1 MFFRFHRKAKEASNG
16 GENVRKKIITIA
28 FAIFVVFVF
37 ISPVL
42 AENPNK
48 MPVAVALLPIGS
60 GIDYSTMVLWT
71 SEGGIA
77 HLDYVHSWGTLDI
90 YLNGVETYINV
101 PYNNIISGNYNPK
114 TMVGNWKYDE
124 VWTLP
129 GGTLVGTAHATTYGG
144 SLLSYKELKADIL
157 LHGTGAYEGQVL
169 SMSFDYIKGVNLP
182 IYEGYWLTP

>member
-1 MFFRFHRKAKEASNG
+1 MS
-16 GENVRKKIITIA
+16 KIIIPLVLGLFMTLA
-28 FAIFVVFVF
+28 FV
-37 ISPVL
+37 SPVL

-48 MPVAVALLPIGS
+48 VPVSAALLSAGR
-60 GIDYSTMVLWT
+60 GTDYSTMILWT

-77 HLDYVHSWGTLDI
+77 HLDYVHLWGKLNI
-90 YLNGVETYINV
+90 YVNGVETYANV
-101 PYNNIISGNYNPK
+101 PYDDIISGNYNPK

-129 GGTLVGTAHATTYGG
+129 GGTLVGTAHATSYGG
-144 SLLSYKELKADIL
+144 SLLNYKELKADIL

-169 SMSFDYIKGVNLP
+169 SMSFDYVKGVNFP